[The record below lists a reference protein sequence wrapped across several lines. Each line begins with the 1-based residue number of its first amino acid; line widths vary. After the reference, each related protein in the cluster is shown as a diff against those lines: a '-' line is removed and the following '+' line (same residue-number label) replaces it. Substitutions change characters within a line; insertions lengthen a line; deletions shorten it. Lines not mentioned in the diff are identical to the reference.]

1 MTETPQNG
9 CDDGRKDAV
18 ERGAA
23 LDDWFARE
31 ILPLEAALMQY
42 LNRNWRN
49 KADIADLRQDVYVR
63 VYEAALKQI
72 PVPARP
78 FVFTV
83 ARNLLVDRLRRAHIV
98 PIEGVADVD
107 ALGLA
112 MEAPGP
118 ERSAI
123 ARDELRRLQA
133 AMERLP
139 PRCREA
145 VMLGRIQ
152 GMARSEIAA
161 RMGVSEDTVT
171 EHLTKGMR
179 ALANILY
186 GEPDELWRNP

>member
-1 MTETPQNG
+1 MAETPETEIEGEN
-9 CDDGRKDAV
+9 AAMNP
-18 ERGAA
+18 AA

-72 PVPARP
+72 PVPAKP

-107 ALGLA
+107 ALGL
-112 MEAPGP
+112 MLDAPGP

-123 ARDELRRLQA
+123 ARDELRLLQA
-133 AMERLP
+133 ALDRLP
-139 PRCREA
+139 PRAREA
-145 VMLGRIQ
+145 VVLARIE
-152 GMARSEIAA
+152 GLSGKEIAA
-161 RMGVSEDTVT
+161 RMGLSEATVSY
-171 EHLTKGMR
+171 HLTNGIS
-179 ALANILY
+179 ALADMLH
-186 GEPDELWRNP
+186 GEQAGSRA